1 VVFTHA
7 LICFRKLNERASA
20 KFVYFIDD
28 TEFLYAP
35 INVRPA
41 GGEAGQGGGI

>member
-1 VVFTHA
+1 MGNTYVRVVFRHA

-28 TEFLYAP
+28 TGFIY
-35 INVRPA
+35 ITQRK
-41 GGEAGQGGGI
+41 I